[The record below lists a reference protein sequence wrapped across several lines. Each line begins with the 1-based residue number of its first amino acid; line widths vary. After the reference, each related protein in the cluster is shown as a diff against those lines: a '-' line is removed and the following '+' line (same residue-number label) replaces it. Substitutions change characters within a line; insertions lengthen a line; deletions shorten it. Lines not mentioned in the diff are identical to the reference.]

1 LNEKKKCADRD
12 SQLIVMCAYINV
24 VEQIFCAKFQF
35 EVFLSIG
42 AEFMGGIYLDSK
54 VIIIKVA
61 EWLFRE
67 I

>member
-1 LNEKKKCADRD
+1 
-12 SQLIVMCAYINV
+12 MCAYINV

>member
-1 LNEKKKCADRD
+1 
-12 SQLIVMCAYINV
+12 MCAYIIV
-24 VEQIFCAKFQF
+24 AEQIFCAKFQYGL
-35 EVFLSIG
+35 VLAIG

-61 EWLFRE
+61 ELLFRE